1 MSTFPPENIVLGLG
15 GTVDYEIELDPHVV
29 NQIIAEFQISS
40 NEISN
45 TVPIN
50 SERDLALN
58 FLAFLQSGSGGERFV
73 GQSSFIES
81 FAHRFN
87 IKITLGGTCVRAA
100 MAMDVFG
107 ISSTVHLVSISDDVR
122 RLLPKSTRY
131 ICSSEVDTFDPH
143 LIVQFGSGVRISSG
157 DIDFVTPQP
166 NRIIFTNDP
175 PNRELVIS
183 DQFGEILSQAKIC
196 LISGFNCIQDPQV
209 LDERIQS
216 IKDHLK
222 QLPSESIVF
231 FEDAGY
237 HVPELSK
244 VVRAKL
250 VDEFDVYS
258 MNEEEMQSY
267 LGRSLDLLD
276 SVIMAQAFK
285 QLYTMIA
292 AKVLVVHTKFWSI
305 AIGKDAT
312 KYESALRGG
321 MTMAS
326 TRYCFGDDFTQV
338 NYEEVSRYP
347 LNERGSF
354 FAQAI
359 NSLLGEHLV
368 CVPAFTL
375 NVEKPTTIGLGDSFV
390 GGFIAA
396 LSRKL

>member
-1 MSTFPPENIVLGLG
+1 MSTFPPEDIVLGLG

-29 NQIIAEFQISS
+29 STLISEFQISV
-40 NEISN
+40 NELSN
-45 TVPIN
+45 TIPIN
-50 SERDLALN
+50 SERDLALHL
-58 FLAFLQSGSGGERFV
+58 LAFLQNGSGGERFV
-73 GQSSFIES
+73 SKSSIIES
-81 FAHRFN
+81 FAHRFK

-107 ISSTVHLVSISDDVR
+107 IASTLHLVSISDDVR
-122 RLLPKSTRY
+122 RLLPKSTKY
-131 ICSSEVDTFDPH
+131 ICSSDVDTFDPH
-143 LIVQFGSGVRISSG
+143 LIVQFADGVKISAR

-183 DQFGEILSQAKIC
+183 EQFGAVLSKAKIC
-196 LISGFNCIQDPQV
+196 LISGFNCIQDPLV
-209 LDERIQS
+209 LEQRIDS
-216 IKDHLK
+216 IKRHLK
-222 QLPSESIVF
+222 KLPQGSIVF

-244 VVRAKL
+244 VVRAQL
-250 VDEFDVYS
+250 VDDFNVYS

-276 SVIMAQAFK
+276 PVAMSEAFK

-292 AKVLVVHTKFWSI
+292 SKVLVIHTKFWSI
-305 AIGKDAT
+305 AIGKDAAN
-312 KYESALRGG
+312 YESALRGG

-326 TRYCFGDDFTQV
+326 TRYCFGDDFTQK
-338 NYEEVSRYP
+338 NYEEVAQYP
-347 LNERGSF
+347 LNPRGEF
-354 FAQAI
+354 FAEI
-359 NSLLGEHLV
+359 MNSLFGEHLV

-375 NVEKPTTIGLGDSFV
+375 NVAKPSTIGLGDSFV

-396 LSRKL
+396 LSRRT